1 MSRRAKGTYTLIE
14 NRAAAYIK
22 QTRDASSSVLMALV
36 ERSNYSH
43 KAPMTIAE
51 IMVDTG
57 LMQRA
62 VEKAL
67 LRLEAL
73 GLASK
78 SAKCWT
84 FPVTNSEASQSANE
98 AASGHTPQVT
108 NEGASASANE
118 GASQDANGNAY
129 QKAYDGTQNSGEN
142 IDQHDKGDS
151 LKEVEGS
158 KKEIKDKNTPLTPQG
173 VNGPDGQE
181 KTEPVNPLA
190 ADLRPAQ
197 DSLPAPQEPSPAKGL
212 EEVPRRAAPPALPA
226 DLAAVPGMPEAWG
239 RWQKHAREIRLQ
251 LKEST
256 AEAQFRK
263 LRALLDEGKDLPQHI
278 DHAIESGWRSFFPIR
293 QHAAAPVPPAPTDD
307 FAPRRSYE

>member
-1 MSRRAKGTYTLIE
+1 MSRRAKGTYTLVE

-84 FPVTNSEASQSANE
+84 FPVTNSEAPQSANE
-98 AASGHTPQVT
+98 AAPGHTPQVT
-108 NEGASASANE
+108 NED
-118 GASQDANGNAY
+118 ASQDANGNAY

-142 IDQHDKGDS
+142 IDQQDKDGS

-158 KKEIKDKNTPLTPQG
+158 KKELKDKNTPLTPQG
-173 VNGPDGQE
+173 VNGPGSQE
-181 KTEPVNPLA
+181 KTEPDRTLA

-197 DSLPAPQEPSPAKGL
+197 DSPTAPQEPSPAKGL
-212 EEVPRRAAPPALPA
+212 EEVPRRAPPPALPA
-226 DLAAVPGMPEAWG
+226 DLAAVSGMPEAWG

-263 LRALLDEGKDLPQHI
+263 LRALQGEGKDLPQHI

-293 QHAAAPVPPAPTDD
+293 QHAAPPVPPTPDQD
-307 FAPRRSYE
+307 FTPRRSYE